1 MAIKLNPARFHQYN
15 VADSCSIWNILSSN
29 ILFRSALLANP
40 RCHFSCTKY
49 VRYECLVRQ
58 RKSETD
64 PEKELRRRLVTESRK
79 GEQFQSYNLTIED
92 LHDVKIL
99 ENRKRL
105 SLGELSSI
113 VFAKKTQQAFMTDDK
128 NARNL
133 AETVLDSRMVQTTPH
148 LFGWLIYSNVL
159 VDSDKDKIIEE
170 HSMFRTTNW
179 GNLSKYFEEMYIK
192 ALEHR
197 LMNAVG

>member
-1 MAIKLNPARFHQYN
+1 MVSKLNPALFHRYN
-15 VADSCSIWNILSSN
+15 VLDSCSIWNVLSSN
-29 ILFRSALLANP
+29 ILFRSALSANP
-40 RCHFSCTKY
+40 TCHFSCTEF
-49 VRYECLVRQ
+49 VHYECLIRK

-64 PEKELRRRLVTESRK
+64 SERELRQRLVSERRR
-79 GEQFQSYNLTIED
+79 GEQFQSYNLSIED
-92 LHDVKIL
+92 LQDVKIL

-133 AETVLDSRMVQTTPH
+133 AETYLDSRMVQTTPH
-148 LFGWLIYSNVL
+148 LFGWLIYLNVL

-170 HSMFRTTNW
+170 HSLFRTTSW
-179 GNLSKYFEEMYIK
+179 GNLSKYFEEMYK
-192 ALEHR
+192 RALEHR
-197 LMNAVG
+197 LMNTVN